1 MQFKRHGC
9 VATKNS
15 TLLSKDLF
23 IIEIINLNKLC
34 INFKK
39 NNHRNHRTIK
49 AKLKEPKVSTFS
61 PCLLQDFVPNQSEK
75 ESIIFTRNIFFFT
88 LIIAFIVGGVFFHS
102 KCFCLNLLRFTI
114 SCSGYPYLT
123 NSPWSNFPP
132 VQVNCSSAWMQFLLN
147 IKRSVKKKISYF
159 KFHLFFRFAKTQ
171 DWKREMIIHRI
182 ILTSFELDF
191 VVTVLWGCLFFFF
204 LFSTTTLYEKTLK
217 ALADISKFLEVCF
230 IIFLSVFIFKVVV
243 VVVAVFLFAY
253 LNQYKRRLFSFHGF
267 LFFLILFVRLFFLPG
282 CNVLDRIFTFL
293 CISVE
298 FVSFLFL
305 WNHIVSQDAWY
316 VTYGIW
322 TSVLFK

>member
-1 MQFKRHGC
+1 MSSPGFCSNSKWKREHY
-9 VATKNS
+9 
-15 TLLSKDLF
+15 F
-23 IIEIINLNKLC
+23 HQEH
-34 INFKK
+34 F
-39 NNHRNHRTIK
+39 
-49 AKLKEPKVSTFS
+49 
-61 PCLLQDFVPNQSEK
+61 
-75 ESIIFTRNIFFFT
+75 FFFT

-204 LFSTTTLYEKTLK
+204 
-217 ALADISKFLEVCF
+217 
-230 IIFLSVFIFKVVV
+230 
-243 VVVAVFLFAY
+243 
-253 LNQYKRRLFSFHGF
+253 
-267 LFFLILFVRLFFLPG
+267 FFLALQPFMKRLWKP
-282 CNVLDRIFTFL
+282 
-293 CISVE
+293 
-298 FVSFLFL
+298 
-305 WNHIVSQDAWY
+305 
-316 VTYGIW
+316 
-322 TSVLFK
+322 